1 MERAKA
7 INLVRKLRTLAASEE
22 RLGNVAAGNAARVKA
37 AELRDKYGISAA
49 ELDGG
54 PVTANPPSQARRNG
68 AGVVVGNY
76 TVEWDSKSMT
86 INGQQFTEEDLRE
99 LGIRMGANMVA
110 DVLRSIFQ

>member
-54 PVTANPPSQARRNG
+54 PVTANPPSRAGGGKPPPHSPGATAQAWWSAITPLNG
-68 AGVVVGNY
+68 TA
-76 TVEWDSKSMT
+76 
-86 INGQQFTEEDLRE
+86 R
-99 LGIRMGANMVA
+99 A
-110 DVLRSIFQ
+110 

>member
-54 PVTANPPSQARRNG
+54 ALEGKPPPPTPTNRGWTQQPPPPGPGATAQAWWSAITPLNG
-68 AGVVVGNY
+68 TA
-76 TVEWDSKSMT
+76 
-86 INGQQFTEEDLRE
+86 R
-99 LGIRMGANMVA
+99 A
-110 DVLRSIFQ
+110 

>member
-1 MERAKA
+1 
-7 INLVRKLRTLAASEE
+7 
-22 RLGNVAAGNAARVKA
+22 
-37 AELRDKYGISAA
+37 
-49 ELDGG
+49 
-54 PVTANPPSQARRNG
+54 
-68 AGVVVGNY
+68 VVVGNY

>member
-54 PVTANPPSQARRNG
+54 PVVGWGQKPPPHSPGATAQAWWSAITPLNG
-68 AGVVVGNY
+68 TA
-76 TVEWDSKSMT
+76 
-86 INGQQFTEEDLRE
+86 R
-99 LGIRMGANMVA
+99 A
-110 DVLRSIFQ
+110 